1 MIHDLDLII
10 SLNNSRVKN
19 IQANGINVLTNK
31 IDIANARIT
40 FDNGCVCNLSS
51 SRISDKVERKMRVFQ
66 KNSYFSLDFQKF
78 VLDSYKKLT
87 INNKKIIKKEQIKF
101 SKNDS
106 LKDEIQSFIHCIN
119 NNKKPIVTSLD
130 GINALEYAIKI
141 SKLIKND
148 STI

>member
-1 MIHDLDLII
+1 MIHDLDLVI

-19 IQANGINVLTNK
+19 IQANGINVLTSK

-40 FDNGCVCNLSS
+40 FENGCVCNLSS

-78 VLDSYKKLT
+78 SLDSYKKLT
-87 INNKKIIKKEQIKF
+87 VNNKKIIKKEQIQF
-101 SKNDS
+101 PKNDS
-106 LKDEIQSFIHCIN
+106 LKDEIESFIYCIK

-141 SKLIKND
+141 SKLIKK
-148 STI
+148 